1 MCRYSK
7 NVVFFEESVV
17 DKCLFVLIIYFEIF
31 NNKDNCK
38 FKKRLVYI
46 VYFWIFNC
54 FNKIFGWYMRNW
66 FFLGFFILI
75 KIIY

>member
-7 NVVFFEESVV
+7 NVVFCEESVV

-46 VYFWIFNC
+46 VYF
-54 FNKIFGWYMRNW
+54 
-66 FFLGFFILI
+66 
-75 KIIY
+75 